1 MLYAKVIYTGV
12 ADHTSASDR
21 QTVIC
26 ADRFDFDIVDEVDRR
41 RAIMT
46 IHREQTIETMDLCGD
61 VWVMNESGNTIS
73 QFAVPFSHL
82 QKNGEGEADI
92 RVDLDSPGVRARK
105 HQ

>member
-12 ADHTSASDR
+12 DDHTSASDR

-26 ADRFDFDIVDEVDRR
+26 ADRFDFGIEEGQ
-41 RAIMT
+41 ALMT
-46 IHREQTIETMDLCGD
+46 IHRGKSIETLELSGD
-61 VWVMNESGNTIS
+61 VWVMNESGKTIS

-82 QKNGEGEADI
+82 KKDDAGEADAY
-92 RVDLDSPGVRARK
+92 VVLESPAVSARK

>member
-21 QTVIC
+21 MTTIC
-26 ADRFDFDIVDEVDRR
+26 ADRFDFEVDDGQ
-41 RAIMT
+41 AVMT
-46 IHREQTIETMDLCGD
+46 IRRGDKIETMELTGD
-61 VWVMNESGNTIS
+61 VWIMNESGKTIS

-82 QKNGEGEADI
+82 KKDEGGEANTS
-92 RVDLDSPGVRARK
+92 VALLNPEVLGRK